1 MSFSDFNL
9 NKDFIRSIEAAGY
22 ASPTDLQAQLIPLVA
37 ARKSALIWSQSAAGK
52 TGAFLIPA
60 MNYILENPAPEKRGA
75 RVLILT
81 SRRDRVSQIN
91 YTIKRL
97 STDLTMRFGFIVSGR
112 PYQTQMRLMRRP
124 LDIMIATP
132 GRLNDLMNNGKADFS
147 QLEMLIIDD
156 LSSIYRKNLQ
166 GLVENILKQAGSEC
180 SAITF
185 AAEDDEITPY
195 AESLFPDAVQIT
207 LDEDNDDS
215 EHEVLENEAPQ
226 EQHHAQTNTESQHAA
241 DDHNDNNNKKLQN
254 KMINSEDLMS
264 QKVHVA
270 DDYTHKIAMMDH
282 LMDEFAGESTI
293 IYTATNKAAK
303 TLQENLSNHGH
314 AAELIDEVDSDELT
328 ECDIIIYSDQSK
340 VDIDNELMAKLDANI
355 INFDLPHN
363 IDHYLDRLNRHQQ
376 DREKA
381 TLLML
386 DGHNFNELKALEKA
400 LGEKLDQI
408 TIPGLEALKPFVNLS
423 KGRTNNRSNNANSP
437 NKSGRKPN
445 HSNQKRRGPGANSGG
460 RGNNGARANNAA
472 RTNSDGSEKK
482 KGPNNRNSQAN
493 KNAKNKNPRRN
504 TKASGRS
511 QNNNGQA
518 QEGDGAQRRQHKGP
532 FGRLNGGTHRK
543 SNNTRK
549 VGVSR
554 VGTDAPKGREG
565 KSLAAEVKERAVD
578 TSKKVKIS
586 YNKKRTISIK
596 KPEEEL

>member
-1 MSFSDFNL
+1 MNKRWELTLSFSDFNL
-9 NKDFIRSIEAAGY
+9 NKDFIRAIEAAGY

-37 ARKSALIWSQSAAGK
+37 ARKSALIWSQSASGK

-75 RVLILT
+75 RILILT

-97 STDLTMRFGFIVSGR
+97 SNDLTMRFGFIVSGR

-147 QLEMLIIDD
+147 QLEMLIVDD

-166 GLVENILKQAGSEC
+166 GLVESILKQAGSEC

-185 AAEDDEITPY
+185 VTEDDEITPY
-195 AESLFPDAVQIT
+195 AESLFPDAEQIT
-207 LDEDNDDS
+207 IDGDEEEGEELVNDT
-215 EHEVLENEAPQ
+215 PQ
-226 EQHHAQTNTESQHAA
+226 VQQHNTQKNTQSNTQSTHNNTESQHSA
-241 DDHNDNNNKKLQN
+241 DDNNNNKVQT
-254 KMINSEDLMS
+254 KMINSEDLMP
-264 QKVHVA
+264 QKVHIA

-293 IYTATNKAAK
+293 IYTATNKAAN

-314 AAELIDEVDSDELT
+314 AAELIDEVDKDELS
-328 ECDIIIYSDQSK
+328 EFDILIYSDQSE
-340 VDIDNELMAKLDANI
+340 VDIDNELMAKLDTNI

-363 IDHYLDRLNRHQQ
+363 IDHYLERLNRHEQ

-400 LGEKLDQI
+400 LGEPLDQI

-423 KGRTNNRSNNANSP
+423 RGKSKSRSNNANS
-437 NKSGRKPN
+437 NRGRKPN
-445 HSNQKRRGPGANSGG
+445 NSAQNKR
-460 RGNNGARANNAA
+460 GARANN
-472 RTNSDGSEKK
+472 SSEKK
-482 KGPNNRNSQAN
+482 RGPSNRNNQAN
-493 KNAKNKNPRRN
+493 KNATKNDKNKNPRRN
-504 TKASGRS
+504 TKTSGRS
-511 QNNNGQA
+511 KNNSGQA
-518 QEGDGAQRRQHKGP
+518 QEGEGTQRRQHKGP

-565 KSLAAEVKERAVD
+565 KSLAAEVKERSAVD
-578 TSKKVKIS
+578 NSSKVKIS
-586 YNKKRTISIK
+586 YNKKRTLTIK
-596 KPEEEL
+596 KPEEL

>member
-9 NKDFIRSIEAAGY
+9 NKDFIQAIEAAGY
-22 ASPTDLQAQLIPLVA
+22 VSPTDLQAQLIPIVE
-37 ARKSALIWSQSAAGK
+37 ARKSALIWSQSASGK

-75 RVLILT
+75 RILILT

-166 GLVENILKQAGSEC
+166 GLVESIIKQADEEC

-185 AAEDDEITPY
+185 VSEDDEIGPY

-207 LDEDNDDS
+207 LENDEES
-215 EHEVLENEAPQ
+215 EELENEAPQ
-226 EQHHAQTNTESQHAA
+226 EQRHAQNNTQNMIENNTQTNQESQHEAE
-241 DDHNDNNNKKLQN
+241 DDHNHNHNHNHNNNKPQKR
-254 KMINSEDLMS
+254 MINIEDLMP
-264 QKVHVA
+264 QKVHLA

-314 AAELIDEVDSDELT
+314 TAELVDEVDSDELSD
-328 ECDIIIYSDQSK
+328 CDIIIYSDQSK
-340 VDIDNELMAKLDANI
+340 VNIDKELMTKLDTNI

-363 IDHYLDRLNRHQQ
+363 IDHYLDRLDRHQQ
-376 DREKA
+376 DRENA

-386 DGHNFNELKALEKA
+386 DGYNFNELKALEKV
-400 LGEKLDQI
+400 LGKNLDQI
-408 TIPGLEALKPFVNLS
+408 TIPGLENLKPFVNLS
-423 KGRTNNRSNNANSP
+423 KGRSNSRSSNANNRG
-437 NKSGRKPN
+437 KKPD
-445 HSNQKRRGPGANSGG
+445 HSNQKRSG
-460 RGNNGARANNAA
+460 A
-472 RTNSDGSEKK
+472 RTN
-482 KGPNNRNSQAN
+482 NNGTAKNQNGQAN
-493 KNAKNKNPRRN
+493 KNAKNAKNKNTRRN
-504 TKASGRS
+504 TKANSRTK
-511 QNNNGQA
+511 NNNNQT

-543 SNNTRK
+543 SNARK

-565 KSLAAEVKERAVD
+565 KSLAAEVKEKSAD
-578 TSKKVKIS
+578 NSKTVKIS

-596 KPEEEL
+596 KPEEL

>member
-1 MSFSDFNL
+1 LSFSDFNL
-9 NKDFIRSIEAAGY
+9 NKDFIQAIEAAGY
-22 ASPTDLQAQLIPLVA
+22 SSPTDLQAQLIPIVE
-37 ARKSALIWSQSAAGK
+37 ARKSALIWSQSASGK

-166 GLVENILKQAGSEC
+166 GLIESILKQAGSEC

-185 AAEDDEITPY
+185 VTEDDEITPY
-195 AESLFPDAVQIT
+195 AESLFPDAEQIK
-207 LDEDNDDS
+207 LDDDNEEDENQM
-215 EHEVLENEAPQ
+215 LENEAPQ
-226 EQHHAQTNTESQHAA
+226 EQHHAQTNIETQDNA
-241 DDHNDNNNKKLQN
+241 NGNNNNNTPQS
-254 KMINSEDLMS
+254 KMINTENLMP
-264 QKVHVA
+264 QKVHIA

-293 IYTATNKAAK
+293 IYTATNKSAK

-328 ECDIIIYSDQSK
+328 DCDIIIYSDQSK
-340 VDIDNELMAKLDANI
+340 VNIDHELMSKLDANI

-363 IDHYLDRLNRHQQ
+363 IDHYLNRLNRHQQ
-376 DREKA
+376 DRENA

-386 DGHNFNELKALEKA
+386 DGHNFNELKALEKI

-423 KGRTNNRSNNANSP
+423 KGRSNNRSNNTNSS
-437 NKSGRKPN
+437 NKNGRKPN
-445 HSNQKRRGPGANSGG
+445 QSNQKRRGPGANSGG
-460 RGNNGARANNAA
+460 RANNAA

-482 KGPNNRNSQAN
+482 KGPNNRNGQAN
-493 KNAKNKNPRRN
+493 KNKNSRRN
-504 TKASGRS
+504 TQASGRS

-518 QEGDGAQRRQHKGP
+518 QEGDGTQRRQHKGP

>member
-1 MSFSDFNL
+1 LRYGGNYTLSFSDFNL
-9 NKDFIRSIEAAGY
+9 NKDFIQAIEAAGY
-22 ASPTDLQAQLIPLVA
+22 ESPTDLQSKLIPIVEE
-37 ARKSALIWSQSAAGK
+37 RKSALIWSQSASGK

-75 RVLILT
+75 RILVLT

-97 STDLTMRFGFIVSGR
+97 SNEITMRFGFIVSGR

-166 GLVENILKQAGSEC
+166 SLVESILKQAGADC

-185 AAEDDEITPY
+185 VTEDEEITPY
-195 AESLFPDAVQIT
+195 AESLFPDAEQIT
-207 LDEDNDDS
+207 LDEED
-215 EHEVLENEAPQ
+215 EENELEQEEVQSSAEEYPKSKQQTHQNNKQQTKVINSDDLMPQ
-226 EQHHAQTNTESQHAA
+226 E
-241 DDHNDNNNKKLQN
+241 
-254 KMINSEDLMS
+254 
-264 QKVHVA
+264 VHIA

-293 IYTATNKAAK
+293 IYTATNKSAK

-314 AAELIDEVDSDELT
+314 AAELIDEVDQDELK
-328 ECDIIIYSDQSK
+328 DIDILIYSDQSK
-340 VDIDNELMAKLDANI
+340 LDIDNTLMADLDTNI

-363 IDHYLDRLNRHQQ
+363 IDHYLNRLNRHDQK
-376 DREKA
+376 RENA

-386 DGHNFNELKALEKA
+386 DGYNFNELKSLEKA
-400 LGEKLDQI
+400 TGEKLEQI
-408 TIPGLEALKPFVNLS
+408 TIPGLEPLKPFVNLS
-423 KGRTNNRSNNANSP
+423 KGRAKSSGNQ
-437 NKSGRKPN
+437 NKNHKGKKKP
-445 HSNQKRRGPGANSGG
+445 HSNQKNRNTS
-460 RGNNGARANNAA
+460 NNGAKNNKGHQ
-472 RTNSDGSEKK
+472 NQNGKK
-482 KGPNNRNSQAN
+482 KHN
-493 KNAKNKNPRRN
+493 KGKN
-504 TKASGRS
+504 TKRTAKANGRS
-511 QNNNGQA
+511 NTNQPQ
-518 QEGDGAQRRQHKGP
+518 QEGDSSQRRQHKGQ

-543 SNNTRK
+543 NTNIRTRK

-565 KSLAAEVKERAVD
+565 KSLAAEVKERSA
-578 TSKKVKIS
+578 SKSKSVTIR
-586 YNKKRTISIK
+586 YNKKRTLSIK
-596 KPEEEL
+596 KPEEL

>member
-9 NKDFIRSIEAAGY
+9 HKDFIRSIEAAGY
-22 ASPTDLQAQLIPLVA
+22 AAPTDLQAQLIPLVA

-264 QKVHVA
+264 QKVYVA

-518 QEGDGAQRRQHKGP
+518 QEADGAQRRQHKGP

>member
-1 MSFSDFNL
+1 LSFSDFNL
-9 NKDFIRSIEAAGY
+9 NKDFIQAIEAAGY
-22 ASPTDLQAQLIPLVA
+22 SSPTDLQAQLIPIVE
-37 ARKSALIWSQSAAGK
+37 ARKSALIWSQSASGK

-166 GLVENILKQAGSEC
+166 GLIESILKQAGSEC

-185 AAEDDEITPY
+185 VTEDDEITPY
-195 AESLFPDAVQIT
+195 AESLFPDAEQIK
-207 LDEDNDDS
+207 LDDDNEEDENQM
-215 EHEVLENEAPQ
+215 LENEAPQ
-226 EQHHAQTNTESQHAA
+226 EQHHAQTNIETQDNA
-241 DDHNDNNNKKLQN
+241 NGNNNNNTPQS
-254 KMINSEDLMS
+254 KMINTENLMP
-264 QKVHVA
+264 QKVHIA

-293 IYTATNKAAK
+293 IYTATNKSAK

-328 ECDIIIYSDQSK
+328 DCDIIIYSDQSK
-340 VDIDNELMAKLDANI
+340 VNIDNELMSKLDSNI

-376 DREKA
+376 DRENA

-386 DGHNFNELKALEKA
+386 DGHNFNELKALEKV

-423 KGRTNNRSNNANSP
+423 KGRSNNRSNNTNNS
-437 NKSGRKPN
+437 NKNGRKPN
-445 HSNQKRRGPGANSGG
+445 YSNQKRRGPGANSGG
-460 RGNNGARANNAA
+460 RANNGTRANNAVQ
-472 RTNSDGSEKK
+472 TNSDGTEKK

-493 KNAKNKNPRRN
+493 KNDKSKNPRRN

-511 QNNNGQA
+511 QSNNGQA
-518 QEGDGAQRRQHKGP
+518 QEGDGTQRRQHKGP

-578 TSKKVKIS
+578 ISKKVKIS

>member
-1 MSFSDFNL
+1 LSFSDFNL

-22 ASPTDLQAQLIPLVA
+22 ETPTDLQAQLIPLVE
-37 ARKSALIWSQSAAGK
+37 ARKSALIWSQSASGK

-75 RVLILT
+75 RILILT

-147 QLEMLIIDD
+147 QLEMLIVDD

-166 GLVENILKQAGSEC
+166 GLVESILKQAGSEC

-185 AAEDDEITPY
+185 VTKDDEITPY
-195 AESLFPDAVQIT
+195 AESLFPDAEQIT
-207 LDEDNDDS
+207 IGDDNQ
-215 EHEVLENEAPQ
+215 ENENQMLENEAPQ
-226 EQHHAQTNTESQHAA
+226 EQQHHVQTNIETQ
-241 DDHNDNNNKKLQN
+241 DDANGNNNNNTPQSE
-254 KMINSEDLMS
+254 MINTENLMS
-264 QKVHVA
+264 QKVHIA

-293 IYTATNKAAK
+293 IYTATNKSAK

-328 ECDIIIYSDQSK
+328 DCDIIIYSDQSK
-340 VDIDNELMAKLDANI
+340 VNIDHELMSKLDANI

-363 IDHYLDRLNRHQQ
+363 IDHYLNRLNRHQQ
-376 DREKA
+376 DRENA

-386 DGHNFNELKALEKA
+386 DGHNFNELKALEKI

-423 KGRTNNRSNNANSP
+423 KGRSNNRSNNTNSS
-437 NKSGRKPN
+437 NKNGRKPN
-445 HSNQKRRGPGANSGG
+445 QSNQKRRGPGANSGG
-460 RGNNGARANNAA
+460 RANNAA

-482 KGPNNRNSQAN
+482 KGPNNRNGQAN
-493 KNAKNKNPRRN
+493 KNKNSRRN
-504 TKASGRS
+504 TQASGRS

-518 QEGDGAQRRQHKGP
+518 QEGDGTQRRQHKGP